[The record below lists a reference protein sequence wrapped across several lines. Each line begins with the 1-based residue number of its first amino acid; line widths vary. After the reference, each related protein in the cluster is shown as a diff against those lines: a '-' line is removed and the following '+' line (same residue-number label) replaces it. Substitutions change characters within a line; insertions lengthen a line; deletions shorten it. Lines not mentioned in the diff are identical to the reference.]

1 MSCLTFLCTAAAA
14 MLMAAATAAN
24 AQDWPTRP
32 VTMVV
37 PFGAGG
43 GVDVTARILAPRVA
57 QILGQ
62 QLVVEN
68 IGGAG
73 GMTGSARVAKAAPDG
88 YQFVYGNA
96 GTHAVNQTLYI
107 HPLYNAVTDFTPAGM
122 VTHTF
127 FTLITR
133 NDLPASTL
141 PQFIAYA
148 KANQAKMQFGSAGA
162 GSTTHMVCVMLN
174 TAMGTSIAHV
184 PYRSTAVAMQDMIA
198 GRIDFI
204 CEPILTAMA
213 QIRSGT
219 VKPIV
224 FLGPRRT
231 PVLPDLPTADENG
244 LPGFMVSGW
253 GAFFFPARTPTTIVH
268 RLSKAASDT
277 LDTPSVRE
285 RIEGLGYDPAPREQ
299 RTPQY
304 MEKFLPAEIE
314 RWAAAV
320 KTAGI
325 SSD

>member
-1 MSCLTFLCTAAAA
+1 MSFLAF
-14 MLMAAATAAN
+14 LGIAAATVLVAGNSAAI
-24 AQDWPTRP
+24 AEDWPTGP

-43 GVDVTARILAPRVA
+43 GVDVTARILAPRLA
-57 QILGQ
+57 QIVGQ
-62 QLVVEN
+62 QVVVEN

-96 GTHAVNQTLYI
+96 GTHAINQTLYK
-107 HPLYNAVTDFTPAGM
+107 HPLYNAATDFAPVGT

-133 NDLPASTL
+133 NDLPADTL

-148 KANQAKMQFGSAGA
+148 RANQAKMQFGSAGT
-162 GSTTHMVCVMLN
+162 GSTTHKVCVMLN
-174 TAMGTSIAHV
+174 AAMGTSIAHV
-184 PYRSTAVAMQDMIA
+184 PYRSTAVAMQDMMA

-213 QIRSGT
+213 QIRGGT
-219 VKPIV
+219 VKPIA

-244 LPGFMVSGW
+244 LSGFTISRW
-253 GAFFFPARTPTTIVH
+253 GAFFFPVGTPTTIVH
-268 RLSKAASDT
+268 RLSNAASEA
-277 LDTPSVRE
+277 LDTPSVSE
-285 RIEGLGYDPAPREQ
+285 RIAGLGYDPAPVNE
-299 RTPQY
+299 RTPEY
-304 MEKFLPAEIE
+304 MEKFLPGEIK
-314 RWAAAV
+314 RWAAAI
-320 KTAGI
+320 KAAGI
-325 SSD
+325 NSE